1 MYFYGGEM
9 NKKHSVNSLINML
22 YILFVIYLMETIEV
36 AENLGIFSN
45 GNSINSNIMQS
56 NLSIEQILFNMLFI
70 GFVCGGVII
79 EGRDLEIS
87 EDENKLKVVNR
98 KLLKYKIF
106 IGITILFSIYLIIKS
121 YNSQIIYNCLLLNIL
136 VLFIFYGK
144 MIYFKSYIC
153 NRKIEWLKK
162 ISAIDVDDYVDTR
175 WWRRKIWFNGR
186 ERVSFKYRIYNIIIS
201 SFTLFISTL
210 AFVLLFMGKS
220 LFNIFFLY
228 FIIKHF
234 TIIIE
239 SVFGLYTVITGKCT
253 GVIEK
258 TKHRN
263 RRGSIDLSDI
273 PSSYTRKRIYYELT
287 LTDFNH
293 KREIKII
300 SEDSCG
306 LSEMDTM
313 EVVHGIFSKSPIT
326 VNMISARRINNK
338 KILFSFITRFAVV
351 ALIFYRGYILVK
363 DYAEYNSSYVFNED
377 YNYEEDDPYLN
388 DQKENNIVETLPK
401 DEKYYEKVIN
411 INEEKSS
418 DNVNIKI
425 EKLYLDKNNSKLQ
438 FEMENKSDV
447 PLVLNV
453 PYETHIFDTNNNKN
467 SNILMPGESYYIE
480 MDIFQ
485 KYEDFKTLNVKL
497 EYTLSHYVFQEYG
510 DFFYYLYYPLN
521 VVDCSSNI
529 TLDLQNGK
537 CNIDISEYGEF
548 YGVSQNITQFTQ

>member
-1 MYFYGGEM
+1 M

-22 YILFVIYLMETIEV
+22 YVLFVIYLMETIAV
-36 AENLGIFSN
+36 AKDLGIFSN
-45 GNSINSNIMQS
+45 GNSISSNMMQS
-56 NLSIEQILFNMLFI
+56 NLSIGQMIFKILFI

-79 EGRDLEIS
+79 EGRDLEVR

-121 YNSQIIYNCLLLNIL
+121 YNSQLIYNCLLLNITA
-136 VLFIFYGK
+136 LFIFYGK

-162 ISAIDVDDYVDTR
+162 ISAIDVNDYVDTK

-186 ERVSFKYRIYNIIIS
+186 ERVLFKYRIYNIIVS
-201 SFTLFISTL
+201 SFILFISTL
-210 AFVLLFMGKS
+210 SFVLLFMGKS
-220 LFNIFFLY
+220 LFNIFFFY
-228 FIIKHF
+228 FMIKHF
-234 TIIIE
+234 TIIVE
-239 SVFGLYTVITGKCT
+239 SVFGLYTVTTGKCT
-253 GVIEK
+253 GVIGK

-273 PSSYTRKRIYYELT
+273 PSSYTRTRTYYELT

-293 KREIKII
+293 KREIQII
-300 SEDSCG
+300 SEESCG

-326 VNMISARRINNK
+326 VNMIPVRIINNK
-338 KILFSFITRFAVV
+338 KILFTFVTRFAVV
-351 ALIFYRGYILVK
+351 ALIFYRGYTLVK
-363 DYAEYNSSYVFNED
+363 DYEEYSNSYTFNED

-388 DQKENNIVETLPK
+388 EQKENNIVEILPK

-425 EKLYLDKNNSKLQ
+425 EKLYLGKDNSKLQ
-438 FEMENKSDV
+438 FEMKNKSDV
-447 PLVLNV
+447 PLVLNI

-485 KYEDFKTLNVKL
+485 KHKDFKTLNIKL

-510 DFFYYLYYPLN
+510 DFFYYMYYPLN

-537 CNIDISEYGEF
+537 CDMDISEYGEF
-548 YGVSQNITQFTQ
+548 YGVSQNISQFIK